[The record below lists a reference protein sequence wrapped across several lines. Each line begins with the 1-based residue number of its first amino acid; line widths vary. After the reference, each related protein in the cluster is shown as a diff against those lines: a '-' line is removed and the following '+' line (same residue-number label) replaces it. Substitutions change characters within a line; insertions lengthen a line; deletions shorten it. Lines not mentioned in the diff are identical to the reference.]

1 MVNRSSNNQQQAW
14 QSDDM
19 ESMKALVALLPA
31 AALFS
36 GAMLLVLRGR
46 TASSLLQLLGAG
58 FLVVVVLAHVSE
70 SLHLRPWMRWGRA
83 DGPGHYLDLSSAIL
97 GATMF
102 PVGYLL
108 EALNRKR
115 P

>member
-1 MVNRSSNNQQQAW
+1 
-14 QSDDM
+14 M
-19 ESMKALVALLPA
+19 ESMKALAALLPA

-36 GAMLLVLRGR
+36 GALLLVLRGR
-46 TASSLLQLLGAG
+46 AASSLLQLLGAG

-70 SLHLRPWMRWGRA
+70 TFHLLPWMRWGR
-83 DGPGHYLDLSSAIL
+83 DDSPGHYLDLSSAIL
-97 GATMF
+97 GLTMF

-108 EALNRKR
+108 HALNRKR

>member
-1 MVNRSSNNQQQAW
+1 
-14 QSDDM
+14 
-19 ESMKALVALLPA
+19 MKALVALLPA
-31 AALFS
+31 GALFF
-36 GAMLLVLRGR
+36 GALLLVLRSR

-70 SLHLRPWMRWGRA
+70 TFHLLPWMRWGQ
-83 DGPGHYLDLSSAIL
+83 DGSPGHYLDLSSAIL
-97 GATMF
+97 GLTMF

-108 EALNRKR
+108 HALSRKR

>member
-1 MVNRSSNNQQQAW
+1 
-14 QSDDM
+14 M

-36 GAMLLVLRGR
+36 GALLLVLRRR
-46 TASSLLQLLGAG
+46 TASSLLQLVGAG
-58 FLVVVVLAHVSE
+58 FLVLVVLAHVSE
-70 SLHLRPWMRWGRA
+70 TFHLLPWMRWGR
-83 DGPGHYLDLSSAIL
+83 DDSPGHYLDLSSAIL
-97 GATMF
+97 GVTMF

-108 EALNRKR
+108 QALNRKR

>member
-1 MVNRSSNNQQQAW
+1 
-14 QSDDM
+14 M

-31 AALFS
+31 GALFF
-36 GAMLLVLRGR
+36 GALLLVLRSR

-70 SLHLRPWMRWGRA
+70 TFHLLPWMRWGQ
-83 DGPGHYLDLSSAIL
+83 DDSPGHYLDLSSAIL
-97 GATMF
+97 GLTMF

-108 EALNRKR
+108 HALSRKR